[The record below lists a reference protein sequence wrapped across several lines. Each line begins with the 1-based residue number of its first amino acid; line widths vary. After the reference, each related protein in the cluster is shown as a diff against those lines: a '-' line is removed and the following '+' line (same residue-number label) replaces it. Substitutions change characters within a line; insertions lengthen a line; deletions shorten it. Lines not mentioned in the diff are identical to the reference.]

1 MTNTEKK
8 KRKEEEKM
16 LKKKEAMRTGRI
28 ATTIR
33 THVTNRT
40 DLGTTRKPRAKP
52 ITDLLISSIC
62 LSCWSPRVRRR
73 PLSEISL
80 WSTGSPM
87 SWRVSQ
93 TPECSGLLTATR
105 GFCVIDP
112 QRQPG
117 KFKTREEL
125 LHNRSLLDVTEEAGG
140 QTLERTV

>member
-1 MTNTEKK
+1 MNF
-8 KRKEEEKM
+8 
-16 LKKKEAMRTGRI
+16 LKGQKFLKLKP
-28 ATTIR
+28 TTSYF
-33 THVTNRT
+33 VV
-40 DLGTTRKPRAKP
+40 K
-52 ITDLLISSIC
+52 C
-62 LSCWSPRVRRR
+62 LFDCWSPRVRRR

-117 KFKTREEL
+117 KFKKK
-125 LHNRSLLDVTEEAGG
+125 GG
-140 QTLERTV
+140 GR

>member
-1 MTNTEKK
+1 MTKTQTQTQHRTPDMSPRNTPQAAQHNTCNKQK
-8 KRKEEEKM
+8 IKHARYFSDIQKI
-16 LKKKEAMRTGRI
+16 LK
-28 ATTIR
+28 
-33 THVTNRT
+33 V
-40 DLGTTRKPRAKP
+40 
-52 ITDLLISSIC
+52 
-62 LSCWSPRVRRR
+62 CWSPRVRRR

-117 KFKTREEL
+117 KFKNKRRCAHHSSTL
-125 LHNRSLLDVTEEAGG
+125 TSGVRSGRGCRRAPMT
-140 QTLERTV
+140 